1 MAFQIRTA
9 KDRKIR
15 PEGNY
20 IKYQN
25 REWLVQGISLTD
37 SGNVSVKLH
46 NYLTFENQILTL
58 CNLEELE
65 SMLNQKFGD
74 GQ

>member
-25 REWLVQGISLTD
+25 RECQ
-37 SGNVSVKLH
+37 
-46 NYLTFENQILTL
+46 
-58 CNLEELE
+58 
-65 SMLNQKFGD
+65 LNCTTT
-74 GQ
+74 